1 MVEQYFHHRH
11 PGIDHMMLSVLYVDD
26 EPMLLEMGKLFLEE
40 SGTIH
45 VDTIDSA
52 QKALEKIRITPYD
65 AIISDY
71 QMPGMD
77 GITFLKAVRAEF
89 PMLPFII
96 FTGKGREEVVIEAL
110 NGGVDHYLQKGGDI
124 RPQFAE
130 LVHNIERSVERK
142 RARDTIVHLSRL
154 NAVLSSTNRA
164 VVRIRDRQEL
174 LDEACRIAVE
184 EGKFLMAWIG
194 MVDPATRNV
203 NPVAACGYEEGYLSN
218 LTISVD
224 NVPQGMGL
232 TGTSIREGRPIISND
247 IASDPLMAHY
257 REKAAK
263 RGYHSSAA
271 IPLHRGADIIGTMRF
286 YSGEKGFFN
295 AQEIQLLEDLVA
307 DICFALEITETRV
320 PSTIPDQPVQDRY

>member
-1 MVEQYFHHRH
+1 
-11 PGIDHMMLSVLYVDD
+11 MLSVLYVDD
-26 EPMLLEMGKLFLEE
+26 DPMLLELGKMFLEE

-45 VDTIDSA
+45 VEIIDSPL
-52 QKALEKIRITPYD
+52 KALEKIREISSD

-77 GITFLKAVRAEF
+77 GIIFLKAVRAEF

-110 NGGVDHYLQKGGDI
+110 NCGADHYLQKGGDA

-142 RARDTIVHLSRL
+142 RAHETIVHLSRL

-164 VVRIRDRQEL
+164 VIRIRDRQAL

-184 EGKFLMAWIG
+184 EGNFLMAWIG
-194 MVDPATRNV
+194 MVDPATRKV
-203 NPVAACGYEEGYLSN
+203 SPVAACGYEEGYLSD
-218 LTISVD
+218 LSVSVD
-224 NVPQGMGL
+224 NIPQGMGL
-232 TGTSIREGRPIISND
+232 TGTSIREDRPVISNN

-257 REKAAK
+257 REEAAK
-263 RGYHSSAA
+263 RGYRSSAA
-271 IPLHRGADIIGTMRF
+271 IPLHCGPDIIGTMRF
-286 YSGEKGFFN
+286 YSGEKDFFN
-295 AQEIQLLEDLVA
+295 AREIQLLEDLVA
-307 DICFALEITETRV
+307 DICFALEIMETGMFRTMSN
-320 PSTIPDQPVQDRY
+320 PPLQDRY